1 MKMTPMQTLT
11 MEQNPRDAGLSGYYR
26 QQGEGPRIVGFSP
39 LLKGKVF
46 SLQQLPD
53 KEPVI
58 VGSASSCDIRITGST
73 MHEYH
78 AAIQNM
84 EDGWVISKIDE
95 DAELWINNEPLAF
108 AVLEEEDLIQIGRH
122 LFVLLF

>member
-1 MKMTPMQTLT
+1 MQTLT

-53 KEPVI
+53 NIKMLALLGAHGKYFV
-58 VGSASSCDIRITGST
+58 
-73 MHEYH
+73 
-78 AAIQNM
+78 
-84 EDGWVISKIDE
+84 
-95 DAELWINNEPLAF
+95 AEGNGGGTVNANRNS
-108 AVLEEEDLIQIGRH
+108 IGTWE
-122 LFVLLF
+122 